1 MSSLSDFVRVVLHKE
16 LVRPES
22 DKLLG
27 AAGILLILLLAS
39 PDAAPAGSVPGAKE
53 KELRELRGR
62 IEALQ
67 KRLAGAEESKNEA
80 VDALKESELAI
91 SDANRTLRELG
102 QQSREINQQL
112 TELRTESRQREE
124 ALKEQQALLTHL
136 LYQQY
141 LGGQTEPLKL
151 LLNRE
156 DPNQIARHLHYFGYI
171 SRARAEL
178 IAELRATLTR
188 LSQLAQ
194 EAEQKAAEFITVAA
208 EQHAQRRRLEREKRA
223 RSQVLTK
230 ISRDIQ
236 RQRREIS
243 TLRRDEN
250 RLARLVEQL
259 SKLVTRDRAAPRLRN
274 ERVPDASTDGDP
286 FQELKGRLS
295 LPVRGELANRFGSP
309 RSDGGAVWKG
319 LFIATR
325 AGEEVRAVAAG
336 RVVFADWLRGFG
348 NLLIIDHG
356 GAYMSLYGNN
366 EALYKQVGDPI
377 RSGETIATVGNSGG
391 NADSGLYFEL
401 RHQGKPLDPLMWVG
415 IE

>member
-1 MSSLSDFVRVVLHKE
+1 MSVR
-16 LVRPES
+16 
-22 DKLLG
+22 

-39 PDAAPAGSVPGAKE
+39 PDAAPAGSAPGAKE

-67 KRLAGAEESKNEA
+67 KRLADAEESKNEA
-80 VDALKESELAI
+80 ADVLKESERAI

-102 QQSREINQQL
+102 QQSREISQRL
-112 TELRTESRQREE
+112 TELCAESRRHEE
-124 ALKEQQALLTHL
+124 ALKAQQVLLARL

-156 DPNQIARHLHYFGYI
+156 DPGQIARHMHYFGYI

-178 IAELRATLTR
+178 IAELRTSLTR
-188 LSQLAQ
+188 LKQLAQ
-194 EAEQKAAEFITVAA
+194 ETEEKAAELATVTAG
-208 EQHAQRRRLEREKRA
+208 QHAQRQRLEREKRA

-250 RLARLVEQL
+250 RLARLVESL
-259 SKLVTRDRAAPRLRN
+259 SRLVARGRPAPRLRN
-274 ERVPDASTDGDP
+274 ERVPDASGDGSP
-286 FQELKGRLS
+286 FQALKGRLN
-295 LPVRGELANRFGSP
+295 LPVRGELASRFGSP
-309 RSDGGAVWKG
+309 RSDGGVVWKG

-356 GAYMSLYGNN
+356 DAYMSLYGNN
-366 EALYKQVGDPI
+366 ETLYKQVGDPI

-401 RHQGKPLDPLMWVG
+401 RHQGKPLDPLSWVDVR
-415 IE
+415 